1 MAGPIPDF
9 GWSSAR
15 DAVDDPF
22 KFFVENLFENIKKYT
37 GIDLFWMLDW
47 SWTTNSLLELVR
59 QANDL
64 FAWLQNPVQRP
75 PNLLTRP
82 SFSSP
87 SAIAEAEDWSWDAV
101 VSLGSVTALS
111 GRVTT
116 DPQGSARTTADGSRH
131 AMMSNAIT
139 DKAALTPGQIL
150 TCQVHALVE
159 SGFTASDDQAI
170 RLEIVPSRYGVLQ
183 DAVVLAHCGVPD
195 GDPGDWI
202 AAPTGSK
209 AVFFDVDYE
218 IPTEDSPDTVELRLV
233 VDESAGGNV
242 PVRFDGARC
251 AAAGGFLV
259 VLSDLFDAGRAYLTD
274 MWDAITVWLEDV
286 FDPAAW
292 STLTAAT
299 DAAFELFVKRVK
311 RALRHADADTF
322 HPPTTSSMLSNALRG
337 NQWFGW
343 LFEMVDNWLQPV
355 LNTGKAAAD
364 FGQACW
370 DAVTVFVSAPG
381 AAGAWS
387 TLTGTIE
394 SAWNTMVDAIFAAW
408 GSPRTHSDIATP
420 ATATE
425 TALRNNAWFGWLF
438 DLVDDWLQ
446 PVLNI
451 GKAVTDFGDA
461 CWKAI
466 TTFSAAPSAS
476 GAWTTMVNAINSAWN
491 TMVDAVLAAWG
502 SSKTHADFASPAAA
516 TEAAIKNNPVT
527 GWLFGNTFGGGDWL
541 DNAIHAIT
549 DPIGNFFDQVRRYIN
564 QMIEGLHWGY
574 FDENW
579 AWVPSLTTPDTEVP
593 GSGTVMT
600 PGRNDDDQTGIAPSV
615 DTSIPAAPTGLAAVP
630 WLDFSVTGFPAG
642 NITYAV
648 AAMKGSIEGPAVKV
662 SCFAGTLFPPNCSAH
677 VDLGWYAVTGA
688 TSYKIYRKVDA
699 TYQATDWRLID
710 TVSSA
715 YSYLSPY
722 QDKAA
727 RSAGTVAHP
736 KTDAELA
743 AQIVTNVKSTAT
755 GAAATAGSAQATAS
769 AAQSTAND
777 AASAASSASDA
788 ASSAEQQAVEASSA
802 AALANAKAAAIPEG
816 NIIVSNLDPDE
827 EDWGVEYVASGG
839 ATWKAPNN
847 GGLKYDS
854 VSWPQSVPAGS
865 RLLFVFASAAGAV
878 DAPGFTITLS
888 DPSFPAPDRAITGYQ
903 YVRTFRAWV
912 DGEVAN
918 DARGSIAAWAIR
930 VPGGWS
936 GGSVTIT
943 AAFSRAAIVD
953 MSSVVVGGTASG
965 DFDVITT
972 SGTNA
977 APADSLVLSF
987 AGQYAQS
994 TTVAAPSLLTGFTS
1008 ARATS
1013 NQACVQPYNQSTGAG
1028 HSMTYGE
1035 ASRLAYRNIDSQ
1047 VDITYP
1053 TIPADA
1059 LSMAVVVNSV
1069 PNPGPTVGSFAR
1081 IKTNTTTAPPAN
1093 SMVGNVLPL
1102 AGYYQILERNSPDIT
1117 VDLADCSFEVSYV
1130 GTYHVEFSVSMESL
1144 TSSNNSF
1151 TPVVLVNGVVYA
1163 HGGTTP
1169 RRISS
1174 GASYAAGHPIVAHS
1188 CLVYATAGDVISFGV
1203 HTSTAGSGRNPVV
1216 NRDSDIPK
1224 YAAISLVNRSYL

>member
-9 GWSSAR
+9 GWSKAR

-22 KFFVENLFENIKKYT
+22 KFFVENLLEQIKKYT

-47 SWTTNSLLELVR
+47 SWATNSLLDLVR

-87 SAIAEAEDWSWDAV
+87 SAIAEAPDWSWDAV

-159 SGFTASDDQAI
+159 DGFTASDDQAI

-202 AAPTGSK
+202 AAPTDSK

-233 VDESAGGNV
+233 VDESAGGDV

-251 AAAGGFLV
+251 SAAGGFLV

-274 MWDAITVWLEDV
+274 MWNAITEWLEDV
-286 FDPAAW
+286 FAADAW
-292 STLTAAT
+292 TTLTTAT

-322 HPPTTSSMLSNALRG
+322 HPPTTSSMLSNALKN

-370 DAVTVFVSAPG
+370 DAVTAFVSAPG

-387 TLTGTIE
+387 TLTSTIE
-394 SAWNTMVDAIFAAW
+394 SAWNTMVDEIFAAW
-408 GSPRTHSDIATP
+408 GSPRTHTDIATP

-476 GAWTTMVNAINSAWN
+476 GAWTTMINAINSAWAS
-491 TMVDAVLAAWG
+491 MVDAILAAWG
-502 SSKTHADFASPAAA
+502 SPKTHADFASPSMA

-527 GWLFGNTFGGGDWL
+527 GWLFGGSSGNSWWL
-541 DNAIHAIT
+541 NLF
-549 DPIGNFFDQVRRYIN
+549 DPVRRFVN
-564 QMIEGLHWGY
+564 QMVEGLHWGY
-574 FDENW
+574 FDVNW
-579 AWVPSLTTPDTEVP
+579 AWVSSLTTPTNQLP

-600 PGRNDDDQTGIAPSV
+600 PGRNDDDGGGIAPQV

-630 WLDFSVTGFPAG
+630 WLDFTVSGFPAG
-642 NITYAV
+642 KLTYAV
-648 AAMKGSIEGPAVKV
+648 AAMKGSIEGPAVQV
-662 SCFAGTLFPPNCSAH
+662 TAFAGTLIPPNTSAH
-677 VDLGWYAVTGA
+677 VDLGWNAVSDA

-699 TYQATDWRLID
+699 TYQATDWRLINM
-710 TVSSA
+710 VSTA

-722 QDKAA
+722 QDKTP
-727 RSAGTVAHP
+727 RSGGTVAHP

-743 AQIVTNVKSTAT
+743 AQIVTDVKTTAT
-755 GAAATAGSAQATAS
+755 GAATTAGSAQATAS
-769 AAQSTAND
+769 SAASTANAAQSTAND
-777 AASAASSASDA
+777 AATAASSASDA
-788 ASSAEQQAVEASSA
+788 ASSAEQQAIEAASA
-802 AALANAKAAAIPEG
+802 AALASVKAAAIPEG
-816 NIIVSNLDPDE
+816 NIVISNLDPDE
-827 EDWGVEYVASGG
+827 EDWGVEYEASGG

-847 GGLKYDS
+847 GGLADDS
-854 VSWPQSVPAGS
+854 VSWSQSVPAGS
-865 RLLFVFASAAGAV
+865 RLLFIFASMAGSGAATGL
-878 DAPGFTITLS
+878 DISLSDQSFTAPG
-888 DPSFPAPDRAITGYQ
+888 RAITGQ
-903 YVRTFRAWV
+903 YANTFRV
-912 DGEVAN
+912 IIGDHVAN
-918 DARGSIAAWAIR
+918 SARGSIAAWTAR
-930 VPGGWS
+930 VPAGWS

-943 AAFSRAAIVD
+943 AAFSDAAIVD
-953 MSSVVVGGTASG
+953 ISSVVVGGTASG

-972 SGTNA
+972 SGTNT

-994 TTVAAPSLLTGFTS
+994 ATVATPSLLTGFTS
-1008 ARATS
+1008 ARSTS
-1013 NQACVQPYNQSTGAG
+1013 NQACVQPYNQDGAG
-1028 HSMTYGE
+1028 TELSMTYGE
-1035 ASRLAYRNIDSQ
+1035 ASRLATRNIDTQ

-1053 TIPADA
+1053 AAPTNA
-1059 LSMAVVVNSV
+1059 LSMAVVVKSV

-1081 IKTNTTTAPPAN
+1081 IKTNTTTEPPVN

-1102 AGYYQILERNSPDIT
+1102 SGYYEILERSSPDIT
-1117 VDLADCSFEVSYV
+1117 VSLSNCSFEVSYV
-1130 GTYHVEFSVSMESL
+1130 GTYHVEYSVAVTKLSDGN
-1144 TSSNNSF
+1144 SSY
-1151 TPVVLVNGVVYA
+1151 TPVVLVNGDVYS
-1163 HGGTTP
+1163 HGGTVP
-1169 RRISS
+1169 QRVS
-1174 GASYAAGHPIVAHS
+1174 AGTNYTAGNPITTHS

-1203 HTSTAGSGRNPVV
+1203 YSDLTGSSYKPIVSRANA
-1216 NRDSDIPK
+1216 RPK
-1224 YAAISLVNRSYL
+1224 HASISLVNRSYL